1 MTSPRFVS
9 SLILAVILSAAP
21 VLAQSPAPEKN
32 AALRYW
38 SAFSVMQ
45 DSALTRGQ
53 AAQLTAILDGKAR
66 YDDSAFAELVKNNQ
80 LSLKIMAR
88 AAALPDCDWGL
99 DSSFGSDE
107 PVEYVRK
114 ALVLGRLNVLDA
126 LHLMSAGD
134 PDAAAAALA
143 AGLHFS
149 KDVANGGT
157 LFAAVVS
164 DALISEH
171 LRAVALVAGS
181 GKLSAAQR
189 SQLQRAVARLGSD
202 GIDWVS
208 AIHREFQVLGGHFRG
223 NTQASAA
230 VTRIDSA
237 YTQALENPSKA
248 SALEQAIREAP
259 DAVRQLIPN
268 PRRVLENKQA
278 LTAQIARA
286 RLSL

>member
-1 MTSPRFVS
+1 MIVHRWFLVF
-9 SLILAVILSAAP
+9 
-21 VLAQSPAPEKN
+21 VLASTCCAASSRGGQHPGSDN

-45 DSALTRGQ
+45 DSAITHEQ
-53 AAQLTAILDGKAR
+53 AAQMTSILDGKAR
-66 YDDSAFAELVKNNQ
+66 YDDSTFAQLVKNNQ
-80 LSLKIMAR
+80 LSLQIMAR
-88 AAALPDCDWGL
+88 AAALPVCDWGL
-99 DSSFGSDE
+99 DPSFGSDE

-134 PDAAAAALA
+134 PDAAATTLA

-189 SQLQRAVARLGSD
+189 SELQRAVARLGSD

-208 AIHREFQVLGGHFRG
+208 AIHREFQVLGDQFRG
-223 NTQASAA
+223 NAQASAA

-237 YTQALENPSKA
+237 YAQALENPSKA

-268 PRRVLENKQA
+268 PRRVLDNKQA

-286 RLSL
+286 RSSL